1 VADGS
6 RYPTRRC
13 TCDPTLVHSGAET
26 LLALRRRPPPSPT
39 SSSAAAA
46 CKPAA
51 ILGRVYL
58 WHPRGGKVRKPA
70 GPLLSHVRIQAIVL
84 PRRARDKHR
93 RESTPKR
100 RPFCAG
106 ERAEIFRAGRRGSAG
121 RPNWSAIL
129 GAMRGG
135 ARTSRVTGKTG
146 CTKSAAPKGSTSGA
160 ERPAPTAAGSEAYC
174 NVMIMLSSIMV
185 PVALMT
191 IGFWSALRVV
201 ITL

>member
-1 VADGS
+1 MA
-6 RYPTRRC
+6 PARRQ
-13 TCDPTLVHSGAET
+13 GAKT
-26 LLALRRRPPPSPT
+26 
-39 SSSAAAA
+39 
-46 CKPAA
+46 
-51 ILGRVYL
+51 
-58 WHPRGGKVRKPA
+58 

-160 ERPAPTAAGSEAYC
+160 ERPAPTAAGSKSLFSVYLLVAPAC
-174 NVMIMLSSIMV
+174 NVMIVLSSIMV
-185 PVALMT
+185 PVALCDHR
-191 IGFWSALRVV
+191 FLVRLRVV
-201 ITL
+201 CNGAACSRLQAT

>member
-1 VADGS
+1 MA
-6 RYPTRRC
+6 PARRQ
-13 TCDPTLVHSGAET
+13 GAKT
-26 LLALRRRPPPSPT
+26 
-39 SSSAAAA
+39 
-46 CKPAA
+46 
-51 ILGRVYL
+51 
-58 WHPRGGKVRKPA
+58 

-160 ERPAPTAAGSEAYC
+160 ERPAPTAAGSKSLFSLYLQVAPAC
-174 NVMIMLSSIMV
+174 NVMIVLSSITV

-191 IGFWSALRVV
+191 IGFWWLRVV
-201 ITL
+201 CNGAACSRPRSVAPSCLPVHDMARHGMTWPGHGTG